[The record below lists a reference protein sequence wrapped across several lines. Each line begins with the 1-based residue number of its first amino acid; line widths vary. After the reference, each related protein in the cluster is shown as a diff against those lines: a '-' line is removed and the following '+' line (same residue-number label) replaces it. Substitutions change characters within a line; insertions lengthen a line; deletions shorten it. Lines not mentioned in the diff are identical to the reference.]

1 MVEGIFQRDYAVVQ
15 GSMILVA
22 ATFVLVNLVTDIA
35 YALFDPKI
43 RYE

>member
-1 MVEGIFQRDYAVVQ
+1 VVQ
-15 GSMILVA
+15 GSMLLVA
-22 ATFVLVNLVTDIA
+22 ATFVLVNLLTDIA